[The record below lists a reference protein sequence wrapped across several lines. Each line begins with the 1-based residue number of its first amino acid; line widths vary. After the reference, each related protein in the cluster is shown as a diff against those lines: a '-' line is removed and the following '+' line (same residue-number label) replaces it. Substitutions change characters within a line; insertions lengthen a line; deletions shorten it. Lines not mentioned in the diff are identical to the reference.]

1 MIPSTYLM
9 MVRGTSA
16 ATHRVPSPP
25 PDRRP
30 RNGCLDVAVVAT
42 VIFATLFASSLPT
55 PLYRIYEERWNF
67 SSVVLTLIYAVYALA
82 ALTALLLVGRISDDV
97 GRRPVLIVGLVGL
110 LGSAAIF
117 AAADSVALLF
127 VARSVQGLATG
138 ALLGTAGATLVDLAS
153 DRHRIEPGL
162 VNGVASAIGLAV
174 GAPVAAMLIQY
185 APGPKVAPFVVEGS
199 MCLALIVAVLCINE
213 PGVAVPHRPRVRPT
227 PPHVPTEARGPFAI
241 AALAALASWSVA
253 ALLLSLGPQLAAG
266 LVGSTSAL
274 PGGWATLAFAGSAGV
289 AQVALHRLSDRIATS
304 GGSLLLALGIGITVL
319 SLSDRSV
326 AFFIGLSVT
335 GAGFGVVFMG
345 GLRALT
351 KAAPPQHRATVMA
364 AFYIAAYLSL
374 SVPAVLAGLVATEV
388 GLVQTFRLFS
398 VIVIVIALS
407 VGLTASRLQRP
418 STGVAPAF
426 EQRDPIASLIS
437 PHHRQT
443 RSNLMIQPIDPKEV
457 VRQYITA
464 VETGDEQALREV
476 FAEDAVWTLR
486 AGQLPI
492 SGAWEGRETIMG
504 EFLATALSYY
514 EPGTVRLEITS
525 VIADHDQIVLQWTSR
540 ARTCDG
546 EPYENDCIGVFTV
559 REGKICTVREYMDTL
574 CASSVFAA
582 AAKASHATGE
592 GS

>member
-82 ALTALLLVGRISDDV
+82 ALTALLLVGQISDDV

-345 GLRALT
+345 GLPRSRKPL
-351 KAAPPQHRATVMA
+351 HHN
-364 AFYIAAYLSL
+364 
-374 SVPAVLAGLVATEV
+374 
-388 GLVQTFRLFS
+388 
-398 VIVIVIALS
+398 
-407 VGLTASRLQRP
+407 TARP
-418 STGVAPAF
+418 SWP
-426 EQRDPIASLIS
+426 
-437 PHHRQT
+437 
-443 RSNLMIQPIDPKEV
+443 RS
-457 VRQYITA
+457 
-464 VETGDEQALREV
+464 
-476 FAEDAVWTLR
+476 
-486 AGQLPI
+486 
-492 SGAWEGRETIMG
+492 
-504 EFLATALSYY
+504 
-514 EPGTVRLEITS
+514 
-525 VIADHDQIVLQWTSR
+525 TSR
-540 ARTCDG
+540 PIFRFQCLQFSLGWSQPKWALFRHFD
-546 EPYENDCIGVFTV
+546 
-559 REGKICTVREYMDTL
+559 
-574 CASSVFAA
+574 SSR
-582 AAKASHATGE
+582 
-592 GS
+592 